1 MLFLTER
8 PDSPENVTVSELTA
22 RNGTLH
28 WVPRF
33 DGNSPVLNFSVYQQS
48 LTFSNSTDFNLILT
62 LDPSQL
68 TVASGVYS
76 FVIAE
81 TILPF
86 RSYSFNVEACNAIGC
101 SEQSAATEVVLTE
114 QDSELSHWL
123 L

>member
-1 MLFLTER
+1 MLFFTER
-8 PDSPENVTVSELTA
+8 PDSPENVTVSESTA
-22 RNGTLH
+22 RDVTLQ
-28 WVPRF
+28 WVPGF
-33 DGNSPVLNFSVYQQS
+33 DGNSQVLNFSVYQQS
-48 LTFSNSTDFNLILT
+48 RTFSNSTDFNLILT

-86 RSYSFNVEACNAIGC
+86 RSYSFIVDACNAIGC
-101 SEQSAATEVVLTE
+101 SEQSAATEIVLTD
-114 QDSELSHWL
+114 QDSELLHWL